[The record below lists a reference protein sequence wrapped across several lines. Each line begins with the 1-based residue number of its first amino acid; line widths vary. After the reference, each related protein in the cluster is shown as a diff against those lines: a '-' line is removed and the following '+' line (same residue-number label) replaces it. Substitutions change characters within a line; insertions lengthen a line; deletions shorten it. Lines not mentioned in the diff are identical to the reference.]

1 MHFVEKEKE
10 MGFKALGLQVLNQS
24 QEVLGPQSNH
34 TWPCIEIPR
43 TVEFFRS
50 AFGLDNSKK
59 NASLI
64 ANSI

>member
-10 MGFKALGLQVLNQS
+10 LGFKVLGLQVLNQS
-24 QEVLGPQSNH
+24 QEVLGPWSNH

-43 TVEFFRS
+43 TFEFFRS
-50 AFGLDNSKK
+50 AFGLDNSKQ

-64 ANSI
+64 ANSV